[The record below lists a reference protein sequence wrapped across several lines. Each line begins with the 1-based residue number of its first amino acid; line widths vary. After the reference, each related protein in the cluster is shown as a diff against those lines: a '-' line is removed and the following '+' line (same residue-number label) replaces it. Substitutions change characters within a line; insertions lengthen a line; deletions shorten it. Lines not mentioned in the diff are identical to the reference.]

1 MIPGIIELNSKT
13 IYGLTSRNV
22 PIYRFKPLN
31 TNLNDYLVGCS
42 YKDRTQNMLGLIEQS
57 DTMRSN
63 LIKIIG
69 PCGDM
74 KAEKEALL
82 LQYSKNVWKKFDKT
96 TLKSPTIGERK
107 ELEGFTFNI
116 DPYGCTDIDDV
127 VTIGNDGY
135 IYITIAD
142 VASWMNTNLELFEK
156 AKTVGQSLYRD
167 GNVVSHLLPNEEECS
182 LLPNTKKLGVSL
194 KFKWDSEKITDISFE
209 KVVVT
214 NNQSLTYEQAYN
226 FEHSKLLKRIA
237 SYLAGEELHD
247 SHEWIEQ
254 LMIFYNCEAAK
265 ILSDKNIGILR
276 SQDQPE
282 MEKME
287 MYKNFVTDISY
298 LANKSA
304 RYTAASLKE
313 PHWGLSKGLYC
324 HATSPIR
331 RFADIVNQMVI
342 CGYET
347 PEVDCE
353 ELNRLQNE
361 AKKYERDSFFL
372 EKILGNQNRTT
383 DGIVLSDHRIWVP
396 EWKRLITCKNDYSP
410 GTPGILKYS
419 LDMNQTTWKRRM
431 VFKFVNINYQEQ
443 QSYGQF

>member
-31 TNLNDYLVGCS
+31 TNLTDYLVGCS
-42 YKDRTQNMLGLIEQS
+42 QKDRTQNMLGLIEQS

-63 LIKIIG
+63 LIRIIG
-69 PCGDM
+69 PCGDIA
-74 KAEKEALL
+74 AEKEALL
-82 LQYSKNVWKKFDKT
+82 LQYSKNVWKKFDTK
-96 TLKSPTIGERK
+96 TLKLPTFGERK
-107 ELEGFTFNI
+107 VIDGYTFNI

-127 VTIGNDGY
+127 ITIGNDGY

-142 VASWMNTNLELFEK
+142 VASWMNTNGELFEK

-167 GNVVSHLLPNEEECS
+167 GNVVSHLLPHEEECS
-182 LLPNTKKLGVSL
+182 LLPDTKKLGVSL
-194 KFKWDSEKITDISFE
+194 KFKWDSYEITEISFE
-209 KVVVT
+209 RVIIT
-214 NNQSLTYEQAYN
+214 NNQSFTYEQAQN
-226 FEHSKLLKRIA
+226 FQFSNLLKEIS
-237 SYLAGEELHD
+237 SYLAREELHD

-254 LMIFYNCEAAK
+254 LMIFYNCEVAK
-265 ILSDKNIGILR
+265 ILSEKKIGILR

-282 MEKME
+282 FEKLE
-287 MYKNFVTDISY
+287 LYKSFVTDVSY

-304 RYTAASLKE
+304 RYTPASLNE
-313 PHWGLSKGLYC
+313 PHWGLSKGVYC

-331 RFADIVNQMVI
+331 RFADIVNQMII

-353 ELNRLQNE
+353 ELNRLQND

-372 EKILGNQNRTT
+372 EKILGNENRITE
-383 DGIVLSDHRIWVP
+383 GIVLSDHRIWVP
-396 EWKRLITCKNDYSP
+396 EWKRLITCKNNYSP

-431 VFKFVNINYQEQ
+431 VFKFVDTNCPE
-443 QSYGQF
+443 